1 MHALEHIV
9 VYRAK
14 FETVKHAV
22 DMCLFADKRWGQTS
36 EISSEHK
43 RLGALRQK

>member
-14 FETVKHAV
+14 FEAVKHAV
-22 DMCLFADKRWGQTS
+22 DMCVYLPTS
-36 EISSEHK
+36 I
-43 RLGALRQK
+43 